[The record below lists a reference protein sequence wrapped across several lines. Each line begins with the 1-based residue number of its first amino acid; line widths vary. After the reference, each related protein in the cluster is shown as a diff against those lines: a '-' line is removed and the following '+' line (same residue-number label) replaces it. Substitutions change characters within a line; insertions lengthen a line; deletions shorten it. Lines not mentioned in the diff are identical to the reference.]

1 MTAKLQIKREQCK
14 NIEQNFVIVEIIIT
28 FASNNFKPQ
37 AT

>member
-14 NIEQNFVIVEIIIT
+14 NIEQNFVIVEIMTT